1 VNARVFGTHN
11 LLSYRTA
18 IMYTQLDMK
27 LTSIRLKHV
36 FEGVFLPLL
45 IAWLF
50 ISVGFA
56 VWFGPSNFRLIGSDS
71 RSHTAYLRAAVEL
84 GDTHLIDEVFF
95 DSLVQ
100 QYPLVFAA
108 YLKQDEWVERLN
120 DLEARSAQSRDV
132 LVALAVLHE
141 RMGEALTAATYW
153 ERVGLIDPN
162 YVGADVR

>member
-1 VNARVFGTHN
+1 
-11 LLSYRTA
+11 
-18 IMYTQLDMK
+18 MYTPLDMK
-27 LTSIRLKHV
+27 HTHIRLKLV
-36 FEGVFLPLL
+36 FEGATLSLSIIWLL
-45 IAWLF
+45 
-50 ISVGFA
+50 ISVGLA
-56 VWFGPSNFRLIGSDS
+56 VWFGPSNFRLIGSDN

-100 QYPLVFAA
+100 QYPLVFGA

-120 DLEARSAQSRDV
+120 NLEARSAQSRDV
-132 LVALAVLHE
+132 LVALAELHE
-141 RMGEALTAATYW
+141 RMGDVLTATSYW